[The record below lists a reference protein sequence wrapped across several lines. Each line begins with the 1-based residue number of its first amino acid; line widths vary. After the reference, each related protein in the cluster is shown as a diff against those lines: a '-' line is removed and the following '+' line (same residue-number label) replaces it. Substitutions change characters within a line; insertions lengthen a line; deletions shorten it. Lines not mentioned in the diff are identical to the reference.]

1 MDLLYQPL
9 IDSTMYDQYLEPSIV
24 GNLINDHI
32 HYLQRPENLVEIDVP
47 DIYKYRP
54 ERIAKQYYG
63 SEQYYPI
70 ILAAN
75 NIGSLFQFIPSQFNN
90 KIKMVKSQ
98 VIQKVLGM

>member
-1 MDLLYQPL
+1 MELLYPTT
-9 IDSTMYDQYLEPSIV
+9 INSTMYDQYLEPSIL
-24 GNLINDHI
+24 GNLINDNI
-32 HYLQRPENLVEIDVP
+32 HYLQRPENLIEIDVP

-75 NIGSLFQFIPSQFNN
+75 NIGSLFQFIPNQLNN
-90 KIKMVKSQ
+90 KVKMVKSE
-98 VIQKVLGM
+98 VIQKVLGI